1 MGGGTTPLTK
11 ANISK
16 TTPRCSNNY
25 TSYFLLERDV
35 SKFEMLWAFIKIVL
49 RMVTGLSIVSVSCI
63 KQLWFGVFPETFFNL
78 WVMLQVLRV
87 MVQLKNIIKIIFW
100 STLNFIVPSR
110 IPTPQPSCQRQS
122 PPDRYTLKA
131 NPSRFP
137 S

>member
-49 RMVTGLSIVSVSCI
+49 RMGDRAINSICLMHKTTLVWCI
-63 KQLWFGVFPETFFNL
+63 SRNIFQPMGYAAGPAGYDTTKKYN
-78 WVMLQVLRV
+78 
-87 MVQLKNIIKIIFW
+87 KNIF
-100 STLNFIVPSR
+100 
-110 IPTPQPSCQRQS
+110 
-122 PPDRYTLKA
+122 LKHSKLHSA
-131 NPSRFP
+131 F
-137 S
+137 